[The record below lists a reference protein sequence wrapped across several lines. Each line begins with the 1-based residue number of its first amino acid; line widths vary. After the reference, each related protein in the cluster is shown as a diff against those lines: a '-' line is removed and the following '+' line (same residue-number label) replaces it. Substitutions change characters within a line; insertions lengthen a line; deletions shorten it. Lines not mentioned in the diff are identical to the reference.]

1 MVLPGVLMGN
11 KKFKPSAIHSASELL
26 DKLALNYFS

>member
-1 MVLPGVLMGN
+1 MVLHGVLMGN

-26 DKLALNYFS
+26 DKLAFELF